1 MGRSRSRTPFSSL
14 SSSSARTF
22 ALMASDTSDS
32 RSSSIANARSTRER
46 SAELDGECHQHVGS
60 SADNGRW
67 SATATALGRGNG
79 QPHRVSAREPN
90 RACRCEADERGCR
103 RCAGCSAGMVWGDR
117 LTGSLRDFP
126 VEAQEVAPHGSEDAT
141 SVPARSAPSGWRV
154 CQQLVFPVSARWP
167 WPARPVTRRRT
178 TYGKRERENTK
189 REKVKAK
196 SDRRVARQASA
207 LDGDPE
213 ASPEA
218 SESELIEQLAGL
230 HRAFD
235 AGDVELDEL
244 EEQQELIREQL
255 ARIHR

>member
-1 MGRSRSRTPFSSL
+1 MDHL
-14 SSSSARTF
+14 VV
-22 ALMASDTSDS
+22 
-32 RSSSIANARSTRER
+32 
-46 SAELDGECHQHVGS
+46 ELDGECHQHVGKQCGQWQTVGHG
-60 SADNGRW
+60 DNAR
-67 SATATALGRGNG
+67 TGNR
-79 QPHRVSAREPN
+79 QRHRVSAREPN
-90 RACRCEADERGCR
+90 RACRCEPDERGCR
-103 RCAGCSAGMVWGDR
+103 RCAGRSAGMVWGER
-117 LTGSLRDFP
+117 LTGSLRDLP
-126 VEAQEVAPHGSEDAT
+126 VEAQEVASHGSEDAT
-141 SVPARSAPSGWRV
+141 SVPARSAPSGRRV
-154 CQQLVFPVSARWP
+154 CQQLDLTVRARWP
-167 WPARPVTRRRT
+167 CPARPVTRRRT

-244 EEQQELIREQL
+244 EEQQEVIREQL
-255 ARIHR
+255 ARIQR